1 MKIFF
6 LGTGGT
12 YPSKTR
18 NVSSIVVQIGPDFVM
33 LDCGEGTQR
42 QLMHSPVSFM
52 RVRAVF
58 LTHLHA
64 DHFLGLAGLVQSMSL
79 NGRTE
84 PLLVMGPVQTAE
96 TVRSML
102 GLGHFRSQFAVKVG
116 DLAPGDEVAFESFT
130 VRCAEAVHTVPA
142 LAFAVEERMRPG
154 KFDTAKAK
162 ALGVPPGPMC
172 RRLQEGKTVDIGGR
186 TVKPEEVMGEP
197 RLGAKVVYTG
207 DTKPC
212 DSIISLADG
221 ADVLIH
227 DSTLG
232 PDGSEQASEFG
243 HSTSVEAAEVAKK
256 AGVRRL
262 FLIHMSP
269 RYDDVD
275 ELEAEARKVF
285 PDTTAAAD
293 FDVFEVSYRK

>member
-1 MKIFF
+1 MKVFF

-18 NVSSIVVQIGPDFVM
+18 NVSSVAIQVGPDVVM

-58 LTHLHA
+58 ITHLHA

-84 PLLVMGPVQTAE
+84 PLLVMGPVGTAE
-96 TVRSML
+96 TAASML
-102 GLGHFRSQFAVKVG
+102 GLGHFKSQFDVKIG
-116 DLAPGDEVAFESFT
+116 DMRPGDQVDFEQFF
-130 VRCAEAVHTVPA
+130 VRCAEAAHTVPA
-142 LAFAVEERMRPG
+142 LAFCVEEPPRPG
-154 KFDTAKAK
+154 RFDTAKAK
-162 ALGVPPGPMC
+162 ALGVPPGPMY
-172 RRLQEGKTVDIGGR
+172 RKLQEGEAIEVDGR
-186 TVKPEEVMGEP
+186 TVRPDEVMGAP
-197 RLGAKVVYTG
+197 RPGRKVVYTG

-212 DSIISLADG
+212 SSVESLAEG

-227 DSTLG
+227 DSTM
-232 PDGSEQASEFG
+232 GSAYASQAAEFG

-256 AGVRRL
+256 AGVKQL
-262 FLIHMSP
+262 FLVHMSP
-269 RYDDVD
+269 RYDDAT
-275 ELEAEARKVF
+275 ELEAEAREVF
-285 PDTTAAAD
+285 AETTAASD
-293 FDVFEVSYRK
+293 FDIYEVRYRK